1 MSKVVN
7 YNKISKYDV
16 LLSLLKESLHSM
28 ENDSFNNGF
37 SAIWETIGIERDDFY
52 RTDEKVKIIV
62 DGKEKELFWY
72 DLDDMLLDIIIDV
85 IESIERANRNET
97 GSLILITE
105 DLDD

>member
-7 YNKISKYDV
+7 YNKISKYDI
-16 LLSLLKESLHSM
+16 LLSLFQESLHSM

-37 SAIWETIGIERDDFY
+37 SALWEKIGLERDDFY
-52 RTDEKVKIIV
+52 RTDERVKIII
-62 DGKEKELFWY
+62 DGKEKELVWY
-72 DLDDMLLDIIIDV
+72 DLDDMLLDIVID
-85 IESIERANRNET
+85 ILQCIERANRNET

>member
-16 LLSLLKESLHSM
+16 LLSLLKESLYSM
-28 ENDSFNNGF
+28 ENDGFNNGF
-37 SAIWETIGIERDDFY
+37 SAVWEMIGIERDDFY
-52 RTDEKVKIIV
+52 RTDEKVKIIL
-62 DGKEKELFWY
+62 DGKEKELVWY

-85 IESIERANRNET
+85 IESIEKANRNET